1 MDRVQPVHEQ
11 ASFASKGSAGTAGGL
26 VPVWDSGGVAQV
38 WYASYGSNLSRD
50 RFLHYLDGGRPHG
63 ASRTYPGARDSSQP
77 EDDRALTLPG
87 EMFFA
92 WTSPTWGGAIAFY
105 DADHP
110 GPTLARAY
118 LVSEQQFADVAA
130 QERRELPG
138 EDLDLTHVLTH
149 SRHHL
154 GPGHY
159 QALHLVSELDGLPVL
174 TFTTPDPSVLQR
186 NSPTPAYL
194 ATLVTGLRDAHHL
207 PDDEIADYLLG
218 RPGIGPE
225 WDRASIVDLVS
236 DPAPR

>member
-1 MDRVQPVHEQ
+1 M
-11 ASFASKGSAGTAGGL
+11 
-26 VPVWDSGGVAQV
+26 AQV

-50 RFLHYLDGGRPHG
+50 RFLHYLDGGRPEG
-63 ASRTYPGARDSSQP
+63 ASRTYPGARDSTQP

-92 WTSPTWGGAIAFY
+92 WTSPTWGGGIAFY
-105 DADHP
+105 DADSP

-159 QALHLVSELDGLPVL
+159 EALHLVGELEGLPVL
-174 TFTTPDPSVLQR
+174 TFTAPDPLVLQR
-186 NSPTPAYL
+186 NSPTSAYL
-194 ATLVTGLRDAHHL
+194 ATLVTGLRETHDL
-207 PDDEIADYLLG
+207 TDPEIADYLLG

-225 WDRASIVDLVS
+225 WDRAGIADLARY
-236 DPAPR
+236 PARFKGAAPR